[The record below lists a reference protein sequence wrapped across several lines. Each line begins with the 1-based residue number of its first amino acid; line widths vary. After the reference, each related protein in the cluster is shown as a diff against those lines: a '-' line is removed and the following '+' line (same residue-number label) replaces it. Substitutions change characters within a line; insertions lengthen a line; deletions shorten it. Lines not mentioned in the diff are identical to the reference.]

1 MLNSNRK
8 IAEYESKIALL
19 SQEVERL
26 TSVLEKKSG
35 EVNNLTRK
43 MNEIDSMNKTIGS
56 LQEKITKLVK
66 ENIDMDGEVK
76 QAQDNIR
83 LSANQNNKL
92 ITELN

>member
-1 MLNSNRK
+1 LNSNRK

>member
-1 MLNSNRK
+1 MNSNKK

-26 TSVLEKKSG
+26 TSVLDKKSG
-35 EVNNLTRK
+35 EVNNLNRK

-66 ENIDMDGEVK
+66 ENIDMDG
-76 QAQDNIR
+76 
-83 LSANQNNKL
+83 
-92 ITELN
+92 

>member
-1 MLNSNRK
+1 MLNSNKK
-8 IAEYESKIALL
+8 ITEYESKIALL

-26 TSVLEKKSG
+26 TSLLEKKSG
-35 EVNNLTRK
+35 EVNNLNRK
-43 MNEIDSMNKTIGS
+43 MNEIESMNKTIGS

-92 ITELN
+92 IAELN